1 MTSTLN
7 RFIKVKS
14 ELYKQ
19 QFIKSKKVGNMY
31 KYYELSDFLPTIIHL
46 LNDNK
51 LCHYFYFK
59 NNDTCSCG
67 VIRIIDVENQDDFL
81 EIESILC
88 NMTNIKD
95 PKDVGAMSTYLKRYT
110 YLIAFDITEDC
121 KMEQKIAKET
131 TEKVSDIDLINKINR
146 VLRDVGKQP
155 RTSDQLIEHAKNTN
169 ITMQQVLDGLVKKY
183 RKH

>member
-14 ELYKQ
+14 ELYREP
-19 QFIKSKKVGNMY
+19 FVKSKKVGNMY
-31 KYYELSDFLPTIIHL
+31 KYYELSDFLPTIIKL
-46 LNDNK
+46 LNDND
-51 LCHYFYFK
+51 LCHYFYFR
-59 NNDTCSCG
+59 NNETSSCG
-67 VIRIIDVENQDDFL
+67 VIKIIDEKNQDDYI

-121 KMEQKIAKET
+121 KMEEKIAKQNT
-131 TEKVSDIDLINKINR
+131 DIDLIDKINR
-146 VLRDVGKQP
+146 ALRHAGRP
-155 RTSDQLIEHAKNTN
+155 ARTREDLIQHTKETGR
-169 ITMQQVLDGLVKKY
+169 TMQEVLNGIVKKY
-183 RKH
+183 RK

>member
-7 RFIKVKS
+7 RFVQVKS
-14 ELYKQ
+14 ELYSM
-19 QFIKSKKVGNMY
+19 QFAKSKTVGNMY
-31 KYYELSDFLPTIIHL
+31 KYYELSDFLPTIIQL
-46 LNDNK
+46 LNNNN
-51 LCHYFYFK
+51 LCHYFYFR

-67 VIRIIDVENQDDFL
+67 VIRIIDIEDQGDFL

-110 YLIAFDITEDC
+110 YLVAFDITEDC
-121 KMEQKIAKET
+121 KMEEKIAKEAIVKT
-131 TEKVSDIDLINKINR
+131 TDIDLTDKINR
-146 VLRDVGKQP
+146 VLRYARRPVQTLDE
-155 RTSDQLIEHAKNTN
+155 LIEYANKTN
-169 ITMQQVLDGLVKKY
+169 RTMQQVLDSLVKKY

>member
-7 RFIKVKS
+7 RFVKVKS
-14 ELYKQ
+14 ELYREP
-19 QFIKSKKVGNMY
+19 FIKSKKVGNMY
-31 KYYELSDFLPTIIHL
+31 KYYELSDFLPTIIKL
-46 LNDNK
+46 LNDNN
-51 LCHYFYFK
+51 LCHYFYFR

-67 VIRIIDVENQDDFL
+67 VIRIIDIENQDDFL

-121 KMEQKIAKET
+121 KMEEKIASEAVGKT
-131 TEKVSDIDLINKINR
+131 TDIDLISKINH
-146 VLRDVGKQP
+146 VLRQLGKP
-155 RTSDQLIEHAKNTN
+155 KKTSEQLIEHAKETN
-169 ITMQQVLDGLVKKY
+169 RTMQQVLDGLVKKY
-183 RKH
+183 RKK